1 MGNFFLYSLSMNIM
15 LYTLFLTISILD
27 HQDGDVPWHLIA
39 IAVFLTLLK
48 VPGPYYPYW
57 GRFFVPHFANGG
69 LLRVFIMMYFWYQ
82 SPKKSQLLHN
92 VESSEQN

>member
-1 MGNFFLYSLSMNIM
+1 M